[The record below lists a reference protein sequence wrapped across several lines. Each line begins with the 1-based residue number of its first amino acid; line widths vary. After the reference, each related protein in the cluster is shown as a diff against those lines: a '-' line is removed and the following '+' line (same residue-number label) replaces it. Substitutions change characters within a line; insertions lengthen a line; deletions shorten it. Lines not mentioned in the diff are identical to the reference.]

1 MNSNKTIFFF
11 LGSLKVGGTEVVA
24 TRIQKSLEAK
34 GFNVK
39 FLLLKDLIE
48 LPVENLESSVI
59 HLNTQRYSNKLI
71 KILYAYYGLWKNY
84 LKFKPYRVVSFS
96 SGLNILL
103 LFSLLPGQ
111 VFTVDTNLF
120 WVKSKLYRRKILK
133 FAGYFPHVKTVL
145 VPSNQLR
152 LKFENYVKGK
162 SFKKFVTIYNP
173 IAKFDSYNNS
183 IEENSDAP
191 FLVSVGRLNNA
202 KGFEQLIRCFASS
215 SFNSKINLYILGSGA
230 IQEKLEKLILDL
242 KMEEK
247 IKLLGFK
254 KYPELYISKSKGL
267 ILNSTFESFG
277 NVLVEGLSLGVPV
290 ISNDCDYGPREI
302 IEHGIN
308 GLLYDKSKDENLI
321 KILEEFVNSDTLSS
335 NLKKNTS
342 HKMDR
347 FDTNKIT
354 EEWIEKV
361 LQ

>member
-1 MNSNKTIFFF
+1 MKPNKTIFFF

-24 TRIQKSLEAK
+24 TRIQKSLMDK

-39 FLLLKDLIE
+39 FLLLKDLVE
-48 LPVENLESSVI
+48 LPVENLESSII
-59 HLNTQRYSNKLI
+59 HLNTQRFSNKLV

-84 LKFKPYRVVSFS
+84 LKYKPYRIVSFS

-103 LFSLLPGQ
+103 LLSLWPGQ

-120 WVKSKLYRRKILK
+120 AVKSKLYRRKILK
-133 FAGYFPHVKTVL
+133 FAGYFPQVKKVL

-152 LKFENYVKGK
+152 LKFEGYVKGN

-173 IAKFDSYNNS
+173 IAHFDSYNKS
-183 IEENSDAP
+183 IEESSEAP
-191 FLVSVGRLNNA
+191 FLVSVGRLNKY
-202 KGFEQLIRCFASS
+202 KGFDQLIRCFAASK
-215 SFNSKINLYILGSGA
+215 FNSDIKLYILGSGDMKG
-230 IQEKLEKLILDL
+230 KLENLIFDL

-254 KYPELYISKSKGL
+254 KYPEFYISKAEGL

-290 ISNDCDYGPREI
+290 ISNDCDFGPREI

-308 GLLYDKSKDENLI
+308 GLLYDQSKDENLI
-321 KILEEFVNSDTLSS
+321 RVLEEFVNSETLKYK
-335 NLKKNTS
+335 LRKNTS
-342 HKMDR
+342 YQMER
-347 FDTNKIT
+347 FENNKIT
-354 EEWIEKV
+354 EEWIEKI